1 MFSKQHFRP
10 AGLLAG
16 IGAASGALGIY
27 YLWRQQR
34 GSILLEALEEGED
47 VVQPGGPKQTSTL
60 ADAQEPPSGVSEEQA
75 EIRWHLD
82 SIQSCLDGLREEV
95 TSLKECIQG
104 FVGKQ
109 ISGKKRKSA
118 RRKKKRYESRRDS
131 DDSAES
137 LSIYFTANAEK
148 TSESEAEAG
157 QTEIPAGSDCSMLT
171 FATAALTEDRV
182 ALDADP
188 LPLQLQEEIG
198 HAMATNETEM
208 EKDEEDVN
216 DLVQALNFSPPLEH
230 EANSIQCLQPPEGDK
245 SEITSLLHE
254 IDRLHDGTKEEQEQG
269 FKVLLD
275 YKNKYGKRKEFCWRM
290 IRAYSDMFQ
299 LTEDKETQNC
309 YALAGR
315 DEGMASLKEHED
327 SIECQIWLAI
337 VSGYV
342 EDQEVD
348 DRSEEN
354 EELKEIEGEV
364 GALGEPSNSLDP
376 RSVPAMES
384 VVHFEQHDSSDNM
397 NSAPDIVH
405 HDDMPEITEI
415 SDKQHPM
422 LQDTQ
427 SQCESNVLFEV
438 FNSCDTGY
446 SRLGTSSVTDST
458 ELTDIE
464 DRNKEQ
470 DRKAL
475 DEANMMVEFIDGMKL
490 MRSEMCSIELS
501 VSSVPIQPATDCLR
515 DQELPAP

>member
-47 VVQPGGPKQTSTL
+47 VVQPSGQKQTSTL

-109 ISGKKRKSA
+109 ISGKKHKSA
-118 RRKKKRYESRRDS
+118 RRKKRRYESRRDS

-148 TSESEAEAG
+148 TSDSEAEAG
-157 QTEIPAGSDCSMLT
+157 QTEIPAGSDCSMLA

-208 EKDEEDVN
+208 EKDEEEVN
-216 DLVQALNFSPPLEH
+216 DLVQVLNFSPLLEH

-354 EELKEIEGEV
+354 EELKEIEDGV
-364 GALGEPSNSLDP
+364 LDEPSNSLDP
-376 RSVPAMES
+376 RSIPAMES

-405 HDDMPEITEI
+405 YDDMPEITEI

-458 ELTDIE
+458 ELTEVE

-475 DEANMMVEFIDGMKL
+475 DEANMMVEFIDGYHIMFRNECL
-490 MRSEMCSIELS
+490 LDAPDS
-501 VSSVPIQPATDCLR
+501 VKTLAMDSDHDQDEADEVR
-515 DQELPAP
+515 DV